1 MSEQAALA
9 TEVLDI
15 CRDARLT
22 LAVAESCTGG
32 LIAATLSYF
41 PAFFPIWGNKNTFSW
56 EPFLERTVFRGQ
68 TLRWSIEYEF

>member
-1 MSEQAALA
+1 MKLLETLRSGSVNGILAL
-9 TEVLDI
+9 
-15 CRDARLT
+15 
-22 LAVAESCTGG
+22 G
-32 LIAATLSYF
+32 LVAATCSYI